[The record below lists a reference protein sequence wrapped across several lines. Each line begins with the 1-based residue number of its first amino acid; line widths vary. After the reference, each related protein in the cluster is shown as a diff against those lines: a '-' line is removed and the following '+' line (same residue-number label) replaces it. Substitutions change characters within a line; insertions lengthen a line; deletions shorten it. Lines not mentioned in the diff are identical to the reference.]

1 MQAVPEMIPIS
12 ELRQK
17 QNQILEKL
25 TQGPVVLTQRGRASA
40 VLVSPN
46 EWNLLV
52 KELEN
57 LRDCIDVLESRKD
70 FEPSIDFDEY
80 AKKRKS

>member
-1 MQAVPEMIPIS
+1 M
-12 ELRQK
+12 
-17 QNQILEKL
+17 
-25 TQGPVVLTQRGRASA
+25 TQRGRASA

-57 LRDCIDVLESRKD
+57 LRDSIDVLESRKD
-70 FEPSIDFDEY
+70 FEPSVDFDEY

>member
-1 MQAVPEMIPIS
+1 MQTVPEIIPIS
-12 ELRQK
+12 ELRQR

-25 TQGPVVLTQRGRASA
+25 THGPVVLTQRGRASA

-52 KELEN
+52 KELED
-57 LRDCIDVLESRKD
+57 LQDSLDVFESRKD

-80 AKKRKS
+80 AKTRKS

>member
-57 LRDCIDVLESRKD
+57 LRDSIDVLESRKD
-70 FEPSIDFDEY
+70 FEPSVDFDEY